1 MHCAGICC
9 GSILAKG
16 LNLTTSAAPPAGWEG
31 RGRHCGVQTED
42 AQGAAAPCKLVLH
55 AYGLKLYCVP
65 CEMLCWGHTLWT
77 LTCFHLQAAAKRYKI
92 TGSGKVLTRRP
103 GKQHINE
110 KKSPKRLRALG
121 KEKEIDHGDK
131 RKVVRCLPYADIA

>member
-1 MHCAGICC
+1 LQ
-9 GSILAKG
+9 SSFLLA
-16 LNLTTSAAPPAGWEG
+16 
-31 RGRHCGVQTED
+31 C
-42 AQGAAAPCKLVLH
+42 
-55 AYGLKLYCVP
+55 GLKLECVQHQL
-65 CEMLCWGHTLWT
+65 LCRVDAVWS
-77 LTCFHLQAAAKRYKI
+77 LTCFCWQAAAKRYKI